1 MASGTEKELHIR
13 ESEPAS
19 QEADIPRVKP
29 SPKSG
34 RGKIPV
40 PFEYIPSDDGT
51 DENLLVLLHGL
62 GAVQIERSW
71 FALNYVVQGTRI
83 FRLRNS
89 ESSSSCRRRLCLH
102 SVRLSSRYFLSSP
115 CLIVP

>member
-19 QEADIPRVKP
+19 READIPRVKP

-34 RGKIPV
+34 LGKIPV

-62 GAVQIERSW
+62 GAVQIRRSM
-71 FALNYVVQGTRI
+71 FALNCVEYRRHACSLCETRKAAQAAADG
-83 FRLRNS
+83 
-89 ESSSSCRRRLCLH
+89 CACT
-102 SVRLSSRYFLSSP
+102 P
-115 CLIVP
+115 CA